1 MDENAARQVLRHPRE
16 VAEATAV
23 KQLQERYA
31 SLIKFATPARPVYK
45 TVPVHGKVKYF
56 PPGWRLRFRH
66 QELRYISATD
76 VSGAFAAKLGLGANI
91 KPLET
96 VVDGRVSDK
105 QKVGAKKGD
114 ISKVDPVEPESSGD
128 EPESDSDDS
137 EAERELDFLILRNM
151 KTEALRDL
159 CRTAG
164 LPDSGSKAVLI
175 SLLMNPE
182 EADAEPKPKKRKKE
196 EKEKREKKEKKE
208 KREKR
213 EKREK
218 KEMKE
223 MKVKKDKQPKTP
235 EEPKTSKES
244 SGALSG
250 AWSGAFDPTE
260 KPEDELARL
269 EAFLASQDPGSSSQ
283 GPETAPREAHER
295 AEMEARMEQEQK
307 EKTEEEARAKEVLA
321 AKKDLGLVQ
330 SNFFYHLF
338 R

>member
-1 MDENAARQVLRHPRE
+1 MTSTLTFRTCHYHPAARQVLRHPRE

-23 KQLQERYA
+23 TQLQERYA

-76 VSGAFAAKLGLGANI
+76 VSGAFAAKLGLGTNI

-96 VVDGRVSDK
+96 VVDGRVADK
-105 QKVGAKKGD
+105 QQKVDAKKGD
-114 ISKVDPVEPESSGD
+114 IRKVDPVEPESSGD

-182 EADAEPKPKKRKKE
+182 EADAEPRPKKRKKE
-196 EKEKREKKEKKE
+196 EKEKREKRDKKEKK
-208 KREKR
+208 

-250 AWSGAFDPTE
+250 AFSGAFCPTE
-260 KPEDELARL
+260 EPEDELARL
-269 EAFLASQDPGSSSQ
+269 EAFLATQDPSSSSH
-283 GPETAPREAHER
+283 PKTVPREAHER

-307 EKTEEEARAKEVLA
+307 EKAEEEARAKEALA
-321 AKKDLGLVQ
+321 AKKDLGVV
-330 SNFFYHLF
+330 
-338 R
+338 

>member
-1 MDENAARQVLRHPRE
+1 M
-16 VAEATAV
+16 
-23 KQLQERYA
+23 
-31 SLIKFATPARPVYK
+31 YK

-66 QELRYISATD
+66 QELRYISAKD

-96 VVDGRVSDK
+96 VVDGRVADK
-105 QKVGAKKGD
+105 QQKVDAKKGD
-114 ISKVDPVEPESSGD
+114 IRKVDPVEPESSGD
-128 EPESDSDDS
+128 ELESDSDDS

-182 EADAEPKPKKRKKE
+182 EADAEPRPKKRKKE
-196 EKEKREKKEKKE
+196 EKEKREKRDKKEKK
-208 KREKR
+208 

-244 SGALSG
+244 SGA
-250 AWSGAFDPTE
+250 FYPTE
-260 KPEDELARL
+260 EIEEPEDELARL
-269 EAFLASQDPGSSSQ
+269 EAFLATQDPSSSSH
-283 GPETAPREAHER
+283 PKTAPQEAHER

-307 EKTEEEARAKEVLA
+307 EKTEEEARAKEAL
-321 AKKDLGLVQ
+321 AKKDLGVV
-330 SNFFYHLF
+330 
-338 R
+338 